1 MYNTSKK
8 NTILLKKMFVYLL
21 LYMFVPANLRNDCS
35 DLDGTSLVDNYY
47 KYSRFL
53 LTVFPKSVSL
63 FYASEAASSS

>member
-1 MYNTSKK
+1 
-8 NTILLKKMFVYLL
+8 MFVYLL
-21 LYMFVPANLRNDCS
+21 LYIFVPANLRNDCS

-53 LTVFPKSVSL
+53 LTVFQKSVSL

>member
-1 MYNTSKK
+1 
-8 NTILLKKMFVYLL
+8 MFVYLL

-53 LTVFPKSVSL
+53 LTVFPKSTVSL
-63 FYASEAASSS
+63 FYASEATSSS